1 MKLFYFLLRASKKV
15 VILAVIVGIIS
26 GVANSGLVIL
36 IHQGLSGGQRAQR
49 LVWAFV
55 GVCVIVLL
63 TRATSELLLIHLGQ
77 GAILNLRLDMS
88 RRILATPLSR
98 LEKIGPHKLLATLT
112 DDVIV
117 ITNTL
122 VYVPVLCIN
131 LAILCGCIIYLGTFS
146 WTVLFGVL
154 GFLIV
159 GVACYQVPVLK
170 ARRYLK
176 LARDERDVLYKH
188 FRALTDG
195 IKELKL
201 HRERRRAFL
210 DNQLRTTAEAY
221 RRHNFRGMVIYTVAN
236 CSGQLLLF
244 VVIGLILFALPAL
257 KQVDTNT
264 LTGYSLTIL
273 YIMSPLNVILSAV
286 PVVGRASV
294 ALRKIEELGFSLA
307 EPANGQ
313 TSFNRSYLKPDW
325 ERLEMAGVTQVYY
338 REREDNNFTLGPID
352 LTFYP
357 GEIVFLT
364 GGNGSGKTTMVKLLT
379 RLYAPET
386 GEIRLD
392 AAPINDENVEQYR
405 QLFSTVFSDFY
416 LFEKILG
423 LDSAALDS
431 DARRYLVQLHL
442 DHKVKVVDGT
452 LSTTAL
458 SQGQRKRLALLT
470 AYLED
475 RPFYIFDE
483 WAADQDPVFK
493 ELFYTHLLPELKA
506 RGKTVLV
513 ISHDDKYYYVADRL
527 LKLNY
532 GKLEYDSLDAYPRP
546 YPSVIS
552 VPLAS

>member
-15 VILAVIVGIIS
+15 VILAVLVGIIS
-26 GVANSGLVIL
+26 GAANSGLVIL
-36 IHQGLSGGQRAQR
+36 IHRALSGGERAPQ
-49 LVWAFV
+49 LVWAFA
-55 GVCVIVLL
+55 GVCLVVLL
-63 TRATSELLLIHLGQ
+63 TRVTSELLLIHLGQ

-88 RRILATPLSR
+88 RRILATPLSQ

-131 LAILCGCIIYLGTFS
+131 LAILCGCLIYLGSFS
-146 WTVLFGVL
+146 WEVLFGVL
-154 GFLIV
+154 GFMIV

-176 LARDERDVLYKH
+176 LARDQRDMLYKH
-188 FRALTDG
+188 FRAMTDG

-201 HRERRRAFL
+201 HRERRGAFL
-210 DNQLRTTAEAY
+210 SDELQTTAESY
-221 RRHNFRGMVIYTVAN
+221 RLHNFRGMFIYTVAN
-236 CSGQLLLF
+236 CGGQLLLF
-244 VVIGLILFALPAL
+244 LVIGLILFALPAL
-257 KQVDTNT
+257 KEMDTNT

-294 ALRKIEELGFSLA
+294 ALKKIEELGFSLA
-307 EPANGQ
+307 EQYDGRNSPD
-313 TSFNRSYLKPDW
+313 RPRLKPAW
-325 ERLEMAGVTQVYY
+325 GRLEMAGVTHVYY

-352 LTFYP
+352 ISFRP
-357 GEIVFLT
+357 GEIVFLI
-364 GGNGSGKTTMVKLLT
+364 GGNGSGKTTLVKLLT
-379 RLYAPET
+379 GLYVPET
-386 GEIRLD
+386 GELRLD
-392 AAPINDENVEQYR
+392 DEPVNDENIEQYR
-405 QLFSTVFSDFY
+405 QLFSTVFSDFH
-416 LFEKILG
+416 LFEKMLG
-423 LDSAALDS
+423 LESSVLDE
-431 DARRYLVQLHL
+431 DARRYLIQLHL
-442 DHKVKVVDGT
+442 DHKVKVEGGT
-452 LSTTAL
+452 LSTIAL

-493 ELFYTHLLPELKA
+493 ELFYTNLLAELKA

-513 ISHDDKYYYVADRL
+513 ISHDDKYYYVADRV

-546 YPSVIS
+546 DPYAIP

>member
-1 MKLFYFLLRASKKV
+1 MKLFYFLLRASKRV
-15 VILAVIVGIIS
+15 VILAVLVGIIS
-26 GVANSGLVIL
+26 GAANSGLVIL
-36 IHQGLSGGQRAQR
+36 IHQALNGGQTAHQ
-49 LVWAFV
+49 LAWAFI
-55 GVCVIVLL
+55 GVCLIVLL
-63 TRATSELLLIHLGQ
+63 TRVTSELLLIHLGQ
-77 GAILNLRLDMS
+77 KAILNLRLDMS
-88 RRILATPLSR
+88 RRILSTPLSH

-131 LAILCGCIIYLGTFS
+131 LAILCGCLIYLGSFS
-146 WTVLFGVL
+146 WMVLLGVL
-154 GFLIV
+154 GFMIV
-159 GVACYQVPVLK
+159 GVACYQVPVIR
-170 ARRYLK
+170 ARRYLR
-176 LARDERDVLYKH
+176 LARDERDMLYKH

-201 HRERRRAFL
+201 HRERRGAFL
-210 DNQLRTTAEAY
+210 DDQLQTTAEAY
-221 RRHNFRGMVIYTVAN
+221 RRHNFRGMLIYTVAN
-236 CSGQLLLF
+236 TGGQLLLF
-244 VVIGLILFALPAL
+244 LVIGLVLFALPAL
-257 KQVDTNT
+257 KQVDTHT

-286 PVVGRASV
+286 PVVARASV
-294 ALRKIEELGFSLA
+294 ALKKIEELGFSLGKQSD
-307 EPANGQ
+307 EQNLLGL
-313 TSFNRSYLKPDW
+313 SSMKPSW
-325 ERLEMAGVTQVYY
+325 SHLEMAGVTHVYY
-338 REREDNNFTLGPID
+338 REREDNNFTLGPLD
-352 LTFYP
+352 LTFYA

-379 RLYAPET
+379 GLYAPET
-386 GEIRLD
+386 GAIRLD
-392 AAPINDENVEQYR
+392 AEPITSENVEQYR

-416 LFEKILG
+416 LFEKMLG
-423 LDSAALDS
+423 LESPALDKE
-431 DARRYLVQLHL
+431 ARRYLIQLHL
-442 DHKVKVVDGT
+442 DHKVKVEGGT

-493 ELFYTHLLPELKA
+493 ELFYTQLLPELKA

-513 ISHDDKYYYVADRL
+513 ISHDNKYYYVADRV

-532 GKLEYDSLDAYPRP
+532 GKLEFDSLA
-546 YPSVIS
+546 SCTAS
-552 VPLAS
+552 CPL

>member
-1 MKLFYFLLRASKKV
+1 MKLFYFLLRASRKV
-15 VILAVIVGIIS
+15 VILAVLVGIVS
-26 GVANSGLVIL
+26 GAANSGLVIL
-36 IHQGLSGGQRAQR
+36 IHQALSGGQRGPQ
-49 LVWAFV
+49 LVWAFA
-55 GVCVIVLL
+55 GVCLVVLL
-63 TRATSELLLIHLGQ
+63 TRVTSELLLINLGQ

-88 RRILATPLSR
+88 RRILATPLR
-98 LEKIGPHKLLATLT
+98 QLEKIGPHKLLATLT
-112 DDVIV
+112 DDVVV

-131 LAILCGCIIYLGTFS
+131 LAILCGCLIYLGSFS
-146 WTVLFGVL
+146 WAVLLAVV
-154 GFLIV
+154 GFMIF
-159 GVACYQVPVLK
+159 GVACYQLPVLR

-176 LARDERDVLYKH
+176 LARDQRDLLYKH
-188 FRALTDG
+188 FREMTDG

-201 HRERRRAFL
+201 HRERRGAFL
-210 DNQLRTTAEAY
+210 DDQLRATAEAY
-221 RRHNFRGMVIYTVAN
+221 RLHNFRGMLIYTAAN
-236 CSGQLLLF
+236 GGGQLLLF
-244 VVIGLILFALPAL
+244 LVIGLILFALPAL
-257 KQVDTNT
+257 RQVDAGT

-294 ALRKIEELGFSLA
+294 ALKKIEELGFSLA
-307 EPANGQ
+307 EEPGGKN
-313 TSFNRSYLKPDW
+313 SSRRSHLKPVW
-325 ERLEMAGVTQVYY
+325 GRLEMAGVTHVYY

-352 LTFYP
+352 LTFSP
-357 GEIVFLT
+357 GEIVFLI

-392 AAPINDENVEQYR
+392 DEPVTDENVEPYR
-405 QLFSTVFSDFY
+405 QLFSTVFSDFH
-416 LFEKILG
+416 LFEKMLG
-423 LDSAALDS
+423 LESSALDA

-442 DHKVKVVDGT
+442 DHKVTVEDGV
-452 LSTTAL
+452 LSTIAL

-475 RPFYIFDE
+475 RPFYVFDE

-493 ELFYTHLLPELKA
+493 ELFYTNLLPELKA

-532 GKLEYDSLDAYPRP
+532 GKLEYDSLDAHPRP
-546 YPSVIS
+546 DPSPIT